1 MRRRLMR
8 SEADRMIGG
17 IAGGMAEY
25 FDADAALV
33 RLALLAAT
41 LLTGGTLAVLYVAA
55 WIIVPTESK
64 ESVLPPG

>member
-55 WIIVPTESK
+55 WIIVPTESQ